1 MRRATTILIG
11 ILLGALATGLGVGLV
26 LKKANDDRERLAAQ
40 VEETVREANAARD
53 ENRRAIEDAN
63 KKLQAS
69 NVEVSKAQQL
79 IKALEEERLLLAEAT
94 PLTDPSPRAVRGWNE
109 AVAVDLGVSLKQP
122 QDSMVQTND
131 SKTLTLAK
139 AETVGDA
146 DPRWFSLTPYE
157 ERLEQE
163 LIGSLS
169 TSTPVSYLVDGHI
182 LIGAKGT
189 LPGRKEPIMVLR
201 VRYGGQI
208 THLIWVKDPSR
219 AGDGVSL
226 MNALASLRFAT

>member
-26 LKKANDDRERLAAQ
+26 LKKANDDRERLAEQ
-40 VEETVREANAARD
+40 VEATVREANAARD
-53 ENRRAIEDAN
+53 ENRKAIEDAN
-63 KKLQAS
+63 AKLQAS

-79 IKALEEERLLLAEAT
+79 IKALEEERLLLALAT
-94 PLTDPSPRAVRGWNE
+94 PLADPSPKAVRGWNE
-109 AVAVDLGVSLKQP
+109 AVAVELGVSLKQP
-122 QDSMVQTND
+122 QDSSVQTND
-131 SKTLTLAK
+131 KQALTLVK
-139 AETVGDA
+139 TETADA
-146 DPRWFSLTPYE
+146 DSRWFSLTPYE

-163 LIGSLS
+163 LLGSLA

-208 THLIWVKDPSR
+208 THLIWVKDPSQPGE
-219 AGDGVSL
+219 AASL
-226 MNALASLRFAT
+226 MNVLASIRFAT